1 MNIAQALKLAEDSLR
16 KNSIESPCLDVQ
28 VLLAHC
34 LERPKHHLFSHPEY
48 MLSDEERRRFFQL
61 IERRG
66 RKEPVAYITGQKEFW
81 SRTFTCS
88 KHTLIPRPETELVVE
103 TAMEFF
109 DAKPSPPEYILDL
122 GTGTGCI
129 GITLAAHWMGAAVL
143 LTDIDFNALM
153 VARQN
158 LERLLPD
165 AARIHIVCSDW
176 FDGLSEAC
184 KFDIVTANPPY
195 ISRQEASL
203 LSEDVIG
210 FEPERALFSDGEG
223 MSEIKK
229 IFSQASRYL
238 RPGGLVISE
247 IGWMQGEDVSRFI
260 KNLDIYKEVFIAR
273 DLSGNDR
280 VVAAS
285 I

>member
-16 KNSIESPCLDVQ
+16 KNSIESPSLDAQ

-34 LERPKHHLFSHPEY
+34 LGRPKHYLFSHPEY
-48 MLSDEERRRFFQL
+48 MLSDRERRRFFQL
-61 IERRG
+61 VQRRG
-66 RKEPVAYITGQKEFW
+66 SKEPVAYITGQKEFW
-81 SRTFTCS
+81 SRTFACS

-129 GITLAAHWMGAAVL
+129 GITLAAHWKAATVL
-143 LTDIDFNALM
+143 LTDIDLNALM

-158 LERLLPD
+158 LERLIPD

-184 KFDIVTANPPY
+184 KFDIVTVNPPY
-195 ISRQEASL
+195 ISHEEASL

-210 FEPERALFSDGEG
+210 FEPERALFSEGEG

-229 IFSQASRYL
+229 IFSQACRYL

-260 KNLDIYKEVFIAR
+260 KDLDIYKEVFIAR

-280 VVAAS
+280 VVAAA